1 MFGMQSINLNCFKI
15 VMLSA
20 TWKPFHF
27 QLLNDIFGQSTYD
40 YFSIPSALNICKPK
54 SQACQINEISC
65 EDGSIYQELRRN
77 VSQNYLKR
85 PIVVFVEKEDPKVE

>member
-54 SQACQINEISC
+54 S
-65 EDGSIYQELRRN
+65 
-77 VSQNYLKR
+77 
-85 PIVVFVEKEDPKVE
+85 